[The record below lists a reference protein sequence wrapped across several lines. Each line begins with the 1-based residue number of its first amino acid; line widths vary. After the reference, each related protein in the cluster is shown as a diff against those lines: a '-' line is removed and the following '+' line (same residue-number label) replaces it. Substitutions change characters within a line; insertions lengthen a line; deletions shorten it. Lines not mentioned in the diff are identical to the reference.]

1 MSGNAAFFGL
11 TDDAPERDRP
21 PTDEQQFNAD
31 LLADLKGVFKRAW
44 AQHGRSLQRALG
56 PSEIGHPCPRRL
68 ASAMLELPRINPEG
82 DPLPAWLG
90 TAGHTKFEDAVNLDN
105 ERIIDQWLKDRQQRC
120 TVLRGVAGG
129 DDPQYVG
136 RWFTERRVT
145 VRGGLSGTCDLYDT
159 WTDTVI
165 DLKFPGA
172 SRFAEYKKFGPV
184 DKAPEYRVQAH
195 AYGRGYQNE
204 GFPVKRVAIWFIPRG
219 GTLAASFVW
228 SEPYNNGIIDGAL
241 VNLDNILVAL
251 DELQVDKYPERIA
264 LVPKVPS
271 NCMFCPFFSPSAGRP
286 EPHACTGGAQ

>member
-1 MSGNAAFFGL
+1 MSSNAGFFGL
-11 TDDAPERDRP
+11 TDDAPARDRP
-21 PTDEQQFNAD
+21 QTETQEFNAG
-31 LLADLKGVFKRAW
+31 LLADLKGVFRRAW
-44 AQHGRSLQRALG
+44 AQHGRSLQKALG

-68 ASAMLELPRINPEG
+68 ASSMMEYDRINPEG

-105 ERIIDQWLKDRQQRC
+105 ERLIDQWLKDRQQRC
-120 TVLRGVAGG
+120 TVLRGVTGG

-136 RWFTERRVT
+136 RWFTERRVN
-145 VRGGLSGTCDLYDT
+145 VRGSLSGTCDLYDT

-172 SRFAEYKKFGPV
+172 SRFQEYKKFGPI

-195 AYGRGYQNE
+195 AYGRGYRNE

-219 GTLAASFVW
+219 GTLSASFVW
-228 SEPYNNGIIDGAL
+228 SEPYSDEIIDQAL
-241 VNLDNILVAL
+241 DKLDNILIAL
-251 DELQVDKYPERIA
+251 DELRIDQHPERIA

-271 NCMFCPFFSPSAGRP
+271 SCMFCPFFSPVPNP
-286 EPHACTGGAQ
+286 EVPHACTGDAE